1 MDKENLKVSIIPI
14 SQHQIGAFFLKAH
27 LEQSKNDHF
36 SITNME
42 NRITKLA
49 CLLLHTIQIKLSRV
63 PMCP

>member
-49 CLLLHTIQIKLSRV
+49 CLLLHRI
-63 PMCP
+63 